1 MAPSLPKET
10 APRKSLCSF
19 MSHSSTVFRRCV
31 PLVSWDLIAVSYL
44 FVSSLPVMY
53 LLIAFRATSLQ
64 LTSRYFSIFLAVS
77 SSILTVRFFVI
88 LGQPTHSSV
97 HTHSI
102 KPSCVVCSQKSTR
115 PPSCTHTL
123 HVRVRACARGCK

>member
-1 MAPSLPKET
+1 
-10 APRKSLCSF
+10 
-19 MSHSSTVFRRCV
+19 
-31 PLVSWDLIAVSYL
+31 
-44 FVSSLPVMY
+44 
-53 LLIAFRATSLQ
+53 

-123 HVRVRACARGCK
+123 HVRVRACARGCKWVYRWVKTWWRESVIGLADVVIKSASGR